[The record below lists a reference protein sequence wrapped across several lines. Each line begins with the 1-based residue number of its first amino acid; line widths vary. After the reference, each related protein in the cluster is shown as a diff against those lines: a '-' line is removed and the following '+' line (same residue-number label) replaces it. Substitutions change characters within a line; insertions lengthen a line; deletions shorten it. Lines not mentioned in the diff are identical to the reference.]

1 MLLKKPLLR
10 NLFLGPLAA
19 LTGMVCPIAHAE
31 VPSYPVRTHSYSS
44 FNTFANGD
52 LRTMAMSGATV
63 GLGDTFLASVSNPA
77 GLAMTLNVGDTNIT
91 SSTVHDGTI
100 QPYDQELSIPTSLGA
115 ALNFYP
121 WGFSLG
127 MVTIGKEGTSDQ
139 SHVGSHEFRIGA
151 ARLLFDKHLAL
162 GASINIGVGEEEL
175 GFNGVSEDRH
185 AAALGATLG
194 AMVQLPL
201 HMLLG
206 ASYSTPMHYAIDTAP
221 SPLTPG
227 FFQPLDT
234 PSRWELGV
242 GWIPNRFIRGNIQ
255 ASLIGKTPGAA
266 LLSNDT
272 SLVGNSLVL
281 EPRFGL
287 AYIFLDKRD
296 LQATAFTGT
305 YEEFSRI
312 DGAPNRLHGTI
323 GMELKAWI
331 FTAGIGIDR
340 AAAFKN
346 FSYSVGADLGVIL
359 QKLNLMPTPK
369 HPKYEGFLP
378 SPLNCSDDGLA
389 RPLVKHWKP
398 RGPQIDPIKVVK
410 DLPKNITK
418 ETQII
423 KKEVKETFSKD
434 ES

>member
-1 MLLKKPLLR
+1 
-10 NLFLGPLAA
+10 
-19 LTGMVCPIAHAE
+19 
-31 VPSYPVRTHSYSS
+31 
-44 FNTFANGD
+44 
-52 LRTMAMSGATV
+52 MAGATV

-91 SSTVHDGTI
+91 RATVNDGNI
-100 QPYDQELSIPTSLGA
+100 QPYDQALSIPTSLGA

-151 ARLLFDKHLAL
+151 ARLLFDKRLAL

-175 GFNGVSEDRH
+175 GYNGQDEDRH

-194 AMVQLPL
+194 AMYQLPL

-221 SPLTPG
+221 SSLTPAAAG

-242 GWIPNRFIRGNIQ
+242 GWIPNRFIRGAIQ
-255 ASLIGKTPGAA
+255 VSLIGTTPGAA

-272 SLVGNSLVL
+272 SLVGNSLVP
-281 EPRFGL
+281 EARFGL
-287 AYIFLDKRD
+287 AYIFWDIPNF
-296 LQATAFTGT
+296 QATAFTGT

-312 DGAPNRLHGTI
+312 DGAPNRLHGTV
-323 GMELKAWI
+323 GMEIKAWI
-331 FTAGIGIDR
+331 FTAGIGLDR
-340 AAAFKN
+340 AATFKN
-346 FSYSVGADLGVIL
+346 FSYSIGADLGVIL

-369 HPKYEGFLP
+369 HPQYEGFLP
-378 SPLNCSDDGLA
+378 SPFNCSDDGLA

-398 RGPQIDPIKVVK
+398 QGPQIDPIKVVK
-410 DLPKNITK
+410 DLPENAAK
-418 ETQII
+418 ESKRL
-423 KKEVKETFSKD
+423 KKEVKKVL
-434 ES
+434 